1 MAQDIHT
8 GQDQKAE
15 CRSTLDQLAAARQL
29 APQLAEPHHEWRDHH
44 DAYSIR

>member
-1 MAQDIHT
+1 MAQNKHA

-15 CRSTLDQLAAARQL
+15 YGSTLNQLATGRQL
-29 APQLAEPHHEWRDHH
+29 TPQLAEPHHEWRDHH